1 MKRPKSRI
9 KRTSTHRLEN
19 DGHWRYARLR
29 IDLYAP
35 TKVHSLSGASRIVG
49 NDESAVVQQLSEYVL
64 TTSFFDC
71 TTCKSGLHNSYSV
84 NDQSSK
90 VQ

>member
-1 MKRPKSRI
+1 M
-9 KRTSTHRLEN
+9 TDTEDTHASELIYMHRQKL
-19 DGHWRYARLR
+19 
-29 IDLYAP
+29 
-35 TKVHSLSGASRIVG
+35 HSLSGASRIVG

-71 TTCKSGLHNSYSV
+71 TTCKSELHNSYSV